1 MFSEIIKKI
10 DEMHEELNQLRVMV
24 NELEEKLLPDFIAND
39 APIQNY
45 VQDEPKTPDYF
56 STLGN
61 IEYDEENNVKDTKCS
76 FTLTL
81 PLNEEAGDEYDYYVT
96 EDNMLHVETNGR
108 SGNATYCTT
117 QTVDIPEDCDV
128 DNIMH
133 IVKDGYLV
141 VLIPKKLSL
150 RFGDLKKRRPTD
162 FNYLHQKR
170 DRKGR
175 FVCMH

>member
-1 MFSEIIKKI
+1 MFSKIIEKI
-10 DEMHEELNQLRVMV
+10 NGMYEEFNELRALV
-24 NELEEKLLPDFIAND
+24 NELEENYE
-39 APIQNY
+39 PIQNY
-45 VQDEPKTPDYF
+45 VQGEPKTPDYF

-61 IEYDEENNVKDTKCS
+61 IEYDEENNVRNTKCS

-81 PLNEEAGDEYDYYVT
+81 PLNEEGGDEYDYYVT
-96 EDNMLHVETNGR
+96 DDNMLYVETNGC
-108 SGNATYCTT
+108 SGNTTYRTT
-117 QTVDIPEDCDV
+117 QTVDIPDDCDV

-133 IVKDGYLV
+133 VVKDGYLV
-141 VLIPKKLSL
+141 ILIPKKPSL
-150 RFGDLKKRRPTD
+150 RLGDFKKRRPTD

>member
-1 MFSEIIKKI
+1 MFNELIEKI
-10 DEMHEELNQLRVMV
+10 NVMHEELNELRAMV
-24 NELEEKLLPDFIAND
+24 DELEKNLIVND
-39 APIQNY
+39 MPTVNDVPNEQK
-45 VQDEPKTPDYF
+45 VPDYF
-56 STLGN
+56 DALKH
-61 IEYDEENNVKDTKCS
+61 IEYDEDNNVKNTERS
-76 FTLTL
+76 FTVTL
-81 PLNEEAGDEYDYYVT
+81 PFNEDAGDEYDYFVT

-117 QTVDIPEDCDV
+117 QMVDIPEDCDV
-128 DNIMH
+128 DNIVDV
-133 IVKDGYLV
+133 VKDGYLV
-141 VLIPKKLSL
+141 VLIPKKLNL

>member
-1 MFSEIIKKI
+1 MFSKIIEKI
-10 DEMHEELNQLRVMV
+10 NGMHEELNELRALV
-24 NELEEKLLPDFIAND
+24 NELEEKVLPDFTVN
-39 APIQNY
+39 
-45 VQDEPKTPDYF
+45 DEPKTPDYF

-61 IEYDEENNVKDTKCS
+61 IEYDEENNVKNTKCS

-81 PLNEEAGDEYDYYVT
+81 PLNEEDGDEYDYYVT
-96 EDNMLHVETNGR
+96 DDNMLYVETNGR
-108 SGNATYCTT
+108 SGNTTYYTT
-117 QTVDIPEDCDV
+117 QVVDIPDDCDV

-133 IVKDGYLV
+133 VVKDGYLV

-175 FVCMH
+175 FVSMH